1 MESSRV
7 NSTGG
12 ERDGNTTEEN
22 LSPAEMYRR
31 GESRLQLSQFQPDIH
46 RALDKQLFRFPT
58 GLDVETL
65 DSSFAMLSLRQQNPL
80 LDNRWT
86 NRSSLQQNHQ
96 GINGGGDVGGGGW
109 SLPPQREVDLQ
120 QMMNHYFQR
129 TSSTLNDYVNGGSY
143 GQSSVSQDVPD
154 LSRGRDYGF
163 GSWRS
168 NEGFV
173 NPSSLSLENER
184 MGPIALLAK
193 DPKSTLVLQEK
204 IDEGSKETIDVIFND
219 VISSIYELMEH
230 PFASQVLQ
238 KLMHECSSQQIS
250 HIIDVITLNQLGFVK
265 MCIDPVGTR
274 SIQSL
279 LSCLH
284 SEEQILRLVGAVSVG
299 ILAFT
304 RSNGAKHVIMQ
315 CFNQFPPSLNR
326 DLIEVLV
333 QNCFVLAIDQHGCC
347 MLQQCL
353 GTGCELLTKRLIREI
368 IASALRLCVNNFG
381 NYVVQYVVELNDPN
395 VTILL
400 VQQLFGNYAL
410 LSRNK
415 YGSHVVQKFL
425 KIHYID
431 HSMIVYDL
439 LKDIDTLLVDPFGN
453 YVIQTAWFVCEDVLR
468 VILMRHIERNK
479 PLMRCNKFGKKVLDK
494 LNL

>member
-12 ERDGNTTEEN
+12 ERDGNMTEEN

-31 GESRLQLSQFQPDIH
+31 GESRLQLSQFQPDTH

-96 GINGGGDVGGGGW
+96 GINDGGDVRGGGW

-129 TSSTLNDYVNGGSY
+129 TSSTLNYYVNGGSY
-143 GQSSVSQDVPD
+143 GHSSVSQDVPD

-184 MGPIALLAK
+184 MGPIALLGK

-238 KLMHECSSQQIS
+238 KLMHKCSSQQIS

-284 SEEQILRLVGAVSVG
+284 SEEQILRVVGAVSVG

-315 CFNQFPPSLNR
+315 CFNEFPPSLNR

-333 QNCFVLAIDQHGCC
+333 QNCFVVIRACDERPRSNRYGGSRFGARPYGRYGKEEVTRREKAKEKVGVGSGSMAIVPFKH
-347 MLQQCL
+347 
-353 GTGCELLTKRLIREI
+353 
-368 IASALRLCVNNFG
+368 N
-381 NYVVQYVVELNDPN
+381 
-395 VTILL
+395 
-400 VQQLFGNYAL
+400 
-410 LSRNK
+410 LS
-415 YGSHVVQKFL
+415 H
-425 KIHYID
+425 
-431 HSMIVYDL
+431 
-439 LKDIDTLLVDPFGN
+439 
-453 YVIQTAWFVCEDVLR
+453 
-468 VILMRHIERNK
+468 K
-479 PLMRCNKFGKKVLDK
+479 PLLITEEKAFRAGIHRSGGEQDDK
-494 LNL
+494 SQLRWREKEGRSLVWSLIPWM

>member
-12 ERDGNTTEEN
+12 ERDGNATEEN
-22 LSPAEMYRR
+22 LSPAEMYPR
-31 GESRLQLSQFQPDIH
+31 GESQFQPDTH
-46 RALDKQLFRFPT
+46 RALDEQLSRFPT
-58 GLDVETL
+58 GVDVETL
-65 DSSFAMLSLRQQNPL
+65 DSSFAMLSLRQQN
-80 LDNRWT
+80 RWT
-86 NRSSLQQNHQ
+86 NRSSLQQNQ
-96 GINGGGDVGGGGW
+96 GINGGGGGW
-109 SLPPQREVDLQ
+109 SLPPQREVGLQ
-120 QMMNHYFQR
+120 EMMNHYFQR
-129 TSSTLNDYVNGGSY
+129 TSPSLNDYVNDGGSY
-143 GQSSVSQDVPD
+143 GQSSVSPD
-154 LSRGRDYGF
+154 LSRGRDNGF

-173 NPSSLSLENER
+173 NAR
-184 MGPIALLAK
+184 MGPIALLAYK
-193 DPKSTLVLQEK
+193 DPKSSLVLQEK
-204 IDEGSKETIDVIFND
+204 IDECSKETIDVMFND

-230 PFASQVLQ
+230 PFASQVLH
-238 KLMHECSSQQIS
+238 KLMHKCSSQQIS
-250 HIIDVITLNQLGFVK
+250 HIIDVITLNQLGFIK

-279 LSCLH
+279 LRCLH
-284 SEEQILRLVGAVSVG
+284 SEEQILRVVGAVSMGV
-299 ILAFT
+299 LSFT

-326 DLIEVLV
+326 DLIEVLA
-333 QNCFVLAIDQHGCC
+333 QNCFGLAIDQHGCC

-353 GTGCELLTKRLIREI
+353 GTSCEVLTKRLIREI
-368 IASALRLCVNNFG
+368 ISNALSLCVNNFG

-395 VTILL
+395 ITILL
-400 VQQLFGNYAL
+400 VQQLFGNYAR

-494 LNL
+494 LDL